1 MRFIKT
7 HLKKY
12 LLIMAG
18 ILAMSAGFLG
28 IFLPILPT
36 TPLLLLAA
44 ACFLKSSRK
53 LYLWTINHKLFG
65 PYIRNYL
72 KYKAVSKKHKIITVS
87 MLWLVIIISII
98 LVKESIF
105 IRLLLLGVAIG
116 VSWHIFSLPIITQQ
130 MLEEDSSE

>member
-7 HLKKY
+7 RLKKY
-12 LLIMAG
+12 LLIIAG

-44 ACFLKSSRK
+44 ACFLKSSRN

-65 PYIRNYL
+65 LYIRNYL
-72 KYKAVSKKHKIITVS
+72 KYKAVSKKHKIITVF
-87 MLWLVIIISII
+87 MLWLVITISII

-105 IRLLLLGVAIG
+105 ICLLLLGVAIG
-116 VSWHIFSLPIITQQ
+116 VSWHVRSLPIITA
-130 MLEEDSSE
+130 DVGRR